1 MGLCAGEKQMG
12 NTVQQL
18 EERAGNEE
26 LIPHHAPTPHVIL
39 NRVLHVCGF
48 PVDRCPLRD
57 CL

>member
-1 MGLCAGEKQMG
+1 MG